1 MSSIKSHNTCSKGRQ
16 VGQAVSTGLVCRMRL
31 YLDLTVDK
39 QLLHSL
45 PVSLMQTCVMHADP
59 KGQRQLQVGIPY
71 CGNDILYLQTNQST
85 DDDRHKY
92 ISKLTERLMMTAL
105 RLDLLNHVTVNYTK
119 FVKVSW

>member
-1 MSSIKSHNTCSKGRQ
+1 MSSIKSQNTCSKGRQQYLQ

-85 DDDRHKY
+85 DDDRHK
-92 ISKLTERLMMTAL
+92 
-105 RLDLLNHVTVNYTK
+105 
-119 FVKVSW
+119 